1 VQAFFKDSTYT
12 RLGDGRQALFW
23 EDRWID
29 EQDVA
34 TIAPYL
40 YQTIPL
46 RVRHKQTVRE
56 GLHNR
61 TWVRSIASGVPVE
74 ALVDYLH
81 LWAAVDGVQLSDQPD
96 KTI

>member
-1 VQAFFKDSTYT
+1 LETTY
-12 RLGDGRQALFW
+12 RLCSRKW

-61 TWVRSIASGVPVE
+61 TLVRSIASGST
-74 ALVDYLH
+74 
-81 LWAAVDGVQLSDQPD
+81 G
-96 KTI
+96 